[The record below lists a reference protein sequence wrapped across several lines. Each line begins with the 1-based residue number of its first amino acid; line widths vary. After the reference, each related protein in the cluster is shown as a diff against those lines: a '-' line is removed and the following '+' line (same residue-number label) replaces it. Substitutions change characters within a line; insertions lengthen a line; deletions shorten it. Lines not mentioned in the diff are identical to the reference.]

1 MNHHGG
7 VHDGSKVLADL
18 RDHLARH
25 DKPIAFLFGAGTS
38 CGVRVPSSIKEH
50 DTEPLIP
57 NVAQLTSRC
66 ESAAAELGEDYVQS
80 WNEIADHCKA
90 AGQNANIES
99 ILSRLR
105 MMIGATGDS
114 DVLAGLT
121 KTQLIEIEE
130 TVRQTIAKS
139 VTPDNT
145 RIPTHLPHHELAR
158 WIVKASSDHP
168 IEIFTVNY
176 DILIE
181 LALEAELVPVFDGFV
196 GSHRPFFH
204 PESLRHA
211 ELAPGARWT
220 RLWKMHGSITW
231 RREQIEGR
239 YRVVRGEPNLS
250 GEMILPSFQKYDESR
265 QQPYVAFMDRL
276 SRFLELDDALL
287 IVAGFSFGD
296 EHINN
301 VIFRALENHP
311 RTHVYALQ
319 FGEPD
324 DSADLA
330 KLSYQRS
337 NIIMVGPETGI
348 IGARRASWGA
358 AEGTP
363 FVERTKGSA
372 SHSENQ
378 ENHADHDNA
387 TQDRVTMTVG
397 DFCRFCDF
405 LSSMTA
411 R

>member
-1 MNHHGG
+1 MNRHADL
-7 VHDGSKVLADL
+7 HDGSKVLADL
-18 RDHLARH
+18 RDHLALH

-38 CGVRVPSSIKEH
+38 CGVRIPSACTPNQEA
-50 DTEPLIP
+50 PLIP

-66 ESAAAELGEDYVQS
+66 KRAADAMGAIYAEAWTAIVAQCEA
-80 WNEIADHCKA
+80 E
-90 AGQNANIES
+90 GQNPNIENV
-99 ILSRLR
+99 LSRLR

-121 KTQLIEIEE
+121 RPQLIKIEE
-130 TVRQTIAKS
+130 TVRQTIAKF
-139 VTPDNT
+139 VTPPESK
-145 RIPTHLPHHELAR
+145 IPAHLPHHKFAR
-158 WIVKASSDHP
+158 WIAKTTREHP

-176 DILIE
+176 DTLIE
-181 LALEAELVPVFDGFV
+181 LALEAELVPIYDGFV

-211 ELAPGARWT
+211 ELAPGAKWT

-231 RREQIEGR
+231 RRQRVNGR
-239 YRVVRGEPNLS
+239 YRVVRGEPNPS

-276 SRFLELDDALL
+276 ARFLELDDALL
-287 IVAGFSFGD
+287 IVVGFSFGD

-301 VIFRALENHP
+301 VIFRALENYP

-319 FGEPD
+319 FDEPD
-324 DSADLA
+324 DTTDLA

-337 NIIMVGPETGI
+337 NIIMIGPDTGI
-348 IGARRASWGA
+348 IGARRAAWGA
-358 AEGTP
+358 ADGTP
-363 FVERTKGSA
+363 FVEST
-372 SHSENQ
+372 Q
-378 ENHADHDNA
+378 ADTSRNETPESDAGRDDA
-387 TQDRVTMTVG
+387 TQPRVRMTVG
-397 DFCRFCDF
+397 DYCHFCDF